1 MPYCP
6 KCGKPLPDKALF
18 CPSCGEKVPNST
30 SVTPAP
36 STPQANS
43 SLAGPSPSGSETTAP
58 TTSPDKN
65 GGFTKQMNMSLQCVL
80 FGSVALL
87 VATVYHLSGNSL
99 TWLPLVFLGIGGVTI
114 IYGIVTF
121 FTYPNKHVFSLEE
134 MPQLAKPG
142 QTPLSPTEA
151 KGLSW
156 KAKMGLAYRSK
167 STIVWTAVAAL
178 ALVGAGSFAISSFAG
193 GQIVGYYDANGVL
206 GDMFESYSFDV
217 KLEQDGT
224 VLRYR
229 YSVDSGYS
237 TVVSGTG
244 TWTYQNQELTIT
256 LDSSWEKNAFED
268 DNSLSTT
275 YVQSTENPGG
285 FWDLKNP
292 AGRTTYCWNGPNP
305 EYWATI
311 K

>member
-18 CPSCGEKVPNST
+18 CPSCGEKVNHSAPE
-30 SVTPAP
+30 TPVD
-36 STPQANS
+36 TKS
-43 SLAGPSPSGSETTAP
+43 SLTGPSQNSSETTIPA
-58 TTSPDKN
+58 TSPDKN
-65 GGFTKQMNMSLQCVL
+65 GGFTKQMNMSLQCVF

-87 VATVYHLSGNSL
+87 VATIYHLSGNSL
-99 TWLPLVFLGIGGVTI
+99 TWLPLVFLGIGVVTI

-121 FTYPNKHVFSLEE
+121 FTYPNKHVFTVEE

-142 QTPLSPTEA
+142 QTPLSPAEA

-156 KAKMGLAYRSK
+156 KDKMGLAYRSK

-178 ALVGAGSFAISSFAG
+178 ALAGAGGFALSSFAG
-193 GQIVGYYDANGVL
+193 GSVVGYYQGNSTL
-206 GDMFESYSFDV
+206 GDIYESYSYDV

-229 YSVDSGYS
+229 FSVDSGYS
-237 TVVSGTG
+237 TTVAGTG
-244 TWTYQNQELTIT
+244 TWKYVGQELTIT
-256 LDSSWEKNAFED
+256 LDPSWEKNDFED
-268 DNSLSTT
+268 KNGLSTT
-275 YVQSTENPGG
+275 YVQSTRNQGG
-285 FWDLKNP
+285 FWNLKGESENP
-292 AGRTTYCWNGPNP
+292 VYCWCGPNP

>member
-1 MPYCP
+1 MSYCP

-142 QTPLSPTEA
+142 QTPLSPAEA
-151 KGLSW
+151 KCLSW
-156 KAKMGLAYRSK
+156 KDKMGLAYRSK

-178 ALVGAGSFAISSFAG
+178 VLVGAGSFAISSFAG
-193 GQIVGYYDANGVL
+193 GQIVGYYSGNGTVGPL
-206 GDMFESYSFDV
+206 GDWRSYDV

-224 VLRYR
+224 VQRYQH
-229 YSVDSGYS
+229 VIANGYET
-237 TVVSGTG
+237 TVPGTG
-244 TWTYQNQELTIT
+244 NWTYKNQELTIT
-256 LDSSWEKNAFED
+256 LDPSWERMDFEAEE
-268 DNSLSTT
+268 TT
-275 YVQSTENPGG
+275 YVRSTESEGI
-285 FWDLKNP
+285 FWNLKGDSDNP
-292 AGRTTYCWNGPNP
+292 AYCWYGPTS
-305 EYWATI
+305 ELTY
-311 K
+311 KLQD